1 VSQGLFLLLA
11 FRFTGCHGLVLGQS
25 SSRIQFKD
33 LSLASDSGNE
43 AFVCVKVKMGKEE
56 WLTWGLRRDEARKCP
71 MCFSKRLGFEVVV
84 AWVVL

>member
-1 VSQGLFLLLA
+1 MSQGLFLLLA

-56 WLTWGLRRDEARKCP
+56 
-71 MCFSKRLGFEVVV
+71 
-84 AWVVL
+84 